1 MGLGS
6 FGMAGLLPG
15 WNKWARFARLRNRNA
30 ARRRKRTQETP
41 NEPNLALNIQI
52 SKNIWFPKRT
62 RFQAKEVA
70 NGGPRRRD
78 FGWRRGICKDN
89 AVTGARV
96 RQPGFIVTDD
106 HQISGAR
113 DFGMHAKPDER
124 KGIQILGRSVM
135 GAAGLVGSRG
145 GASALPIRSF
155 EPGLKRGDWV
165 PVLACTLSGESSGQL
180 L

>member
-1 MGLGS
+1 MDQ
-6 FGMAGLLPG
+6 AG
-15 WNKWARFARLRNRNA
+15 AIRRA
-30 ARRRKRTQETP
+30 AKPEFKRRRRKRTQEIP

-155 EPGLKRGDWV
+155 EPGLKRGELGTGFGLHTFWRV
-165 PVLACTLSGESSGQL
+165 IRSASVKG
-180 L
+180 